1 MHICTLDLDAYFN
14 ICITHFHT
22 VRGVPNHAVVPNGAM
37 PNSIQILNTFSVN
50 CRHKKIASKH
60 IQKAF
65 SLKISALRKEKSF

>member
-22 VRGVPNHAVVPNGAM
+22 VRGVPYHTVVPNGAM

-50 CRHKKIASKH
+50 LEKLKPNKV
-60 IQKAF
+60 
-65 SLKISALRKEKSF
+65 SLKSQIRKYI